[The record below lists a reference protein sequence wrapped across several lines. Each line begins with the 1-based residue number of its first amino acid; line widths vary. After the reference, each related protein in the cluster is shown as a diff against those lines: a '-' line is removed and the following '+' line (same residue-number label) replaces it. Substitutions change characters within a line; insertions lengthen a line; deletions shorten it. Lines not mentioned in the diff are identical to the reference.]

1 MKQLL
6 LSTLFLFTL
15 KAVSL
20 GQSAVLTGKVIVKNV
35 HSLTDATILV
45 EDHEKGT
52 VSDNSGSFLMTKL
65 PNGKLKISYL
75 SYQTKL
81 IDTVLSAGKTTKIL
95 INLEEGFVQGTEVV
109 ILEDRLKGQ
118 AKTLNQK
125 KLIISNQQELAF
137 NIYNSEEH
145 IVLEFKRIV
154 SLSTIETER
163 CKLTTTALSGF
174 PNALFIAMSDDR
186 TFHYY
191 DQKDVL
197 EGNPADK

>member
-20 GQSAVLTGKVIVKNV
+20 GQSAISKGKVIDKNL

-65 PNGKLKISYL
+65 PNGKLKLKISYL
-75 SYQTKL
+75 GYQTKL
-81 IDTVLSAGKTTKIL
+81 IDAVLSAGKTTKIL

-118 AKTLNQK
+118 AKILNQK
-125 KLIISNQQELAF
+125 KLIIFNQQELAF
-137 NIYNSEEH
+137 NIYNFKEH
-145 IVLEFKRIV
+145 IVPEFERIV
-154 SLSTIETER
+154 SLSTIET
-163 CKLTTTALSGF
+163 
-174 PNALFIAMSDDR
+174 
-186 TFHYY
+186 
-191 DQKDVL
+191 
-197 EGNPADK
+197 